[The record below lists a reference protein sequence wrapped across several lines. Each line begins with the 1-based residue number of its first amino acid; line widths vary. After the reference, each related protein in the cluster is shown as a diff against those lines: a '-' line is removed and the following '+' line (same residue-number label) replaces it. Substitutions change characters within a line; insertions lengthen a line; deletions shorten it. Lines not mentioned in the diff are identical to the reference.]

1 MNNKNVLTNS
11 AILTAI
17 WDETK
22 KDNLELIKPFVE
34 VLVGESYKKGE
45 KIDNDY
51 IIKQMDEKF
60 SFIQFPEPILLKVYG
75 RLKDIIERKEGN
87 YYLKKDIISSC
98 QKFNNRKIKLE
109 EESEKVIIALK
120 EFLKKINN
128 KYKNIDEQETVTLF
142 TIFLE
147 KTGFITIENIKEL
160 ETIENYKRDQ
170 NNYYIAKFI
179 IEEFEKETI
188 ISKYIEKIISG
199 FMLANAIYMQ
209 IESNNKET
217 LKEVEIYL
225 DAPLLL
231 NILGFKTSSQ
241 NEAGNLLIKLLRE
254 KSAKVYCFRHN
265 YNEVQTI
272 LENYKNSIGKIR
284 EKTLERLD
292 LDKYTESDVDRV
304 IGQLEMMLNNKG
316 IQVVET
322 PGYIKVNDEYQGA
335 IGEKE
340 LTDYLMENY
349 ADNREN
355 IEYIV
360 ENDVKSIAAI
370 GRIRKDNKYTKIEKC
385 KAVFATTNYNLVE
398 HTGRFLDQKKYEE
411 IGFLITDIELITV
424 LWLKSFKTNP
434 DLPKMKLIENARA
447 TLELTTTMMKR
458 VKDVLEKMEREGT
471 INQADIVSSNIQELN
486 YYRKEIM
493 ERIDGDEENINE
505 ETILGIIDKEN
516 IKLKQ
521 EIIEERELN
530 KKIIEENEEAKK
542 EKVNMK
548 ESIEKKCKDKAK
560 KIITNLKNTY
570 IILNYTILF
579 IVLIIII
586 YTMVKNEWTTKITL
600 YVVIGG
606 IIEIL
611 GIIDCFVPK
620 FGKVKKFIL
629 GKIGNF
635 EEPLYLHLVKK
646 KKEEF
651 PNLF

>member
-1 MNNKNVLTNS
+1 MKFNKNWNEYTLYDLAVWKNGLAFKDINFS
-11 AILTAI
+11 KSGIPIIKIAELKNGLTAQ
-17 WDETK
+17 TK
-22 KDNLELIKPFVE
+22 YTNNSYSDE
-34 VLVGESYKKGE
+34 VL
-45 KIDNDY
+45 
-51 IIKQMDEKF
+51 
-60 SFIQFPEPILLKVYG
+60 
-75 RLKDIIERKEGN
+75 
-87 YYLKKDIISSC
+87 LKKDDLVFSWSGNPKTSIDAFLYDLPEGYLNQHSFKVTANENIILKHFLYYILKYLNPLFQDIASNKQTTGLGHVTISDLKRIKVNIPNIEN
-98 QKFNNRKIKLE
+98 QEKFLRIVKIID
-109 EESEKVIIALK
+109 S
-120 EFLKKINN
+120 KINN
-128 KYKNIDEQETVTLF
+128 NT
-142 TIFLE
+142 
-147 KTGFITIENIKEL
+147 
-160 ETIENYKRDQ
+160 
-170 NNYYIAKFI
+170 
-179 IEEFEKETI
+179 
-188 ISKYIEKIISG
+188 
-199 FMLANAIYMQ
+199 Q
-209 IESNNKET
+209 I
-217 LKEVEIYL
+217 
-225 DAPLLL
+225 
-231 NILGFKTSSQ
+231 
-241 NEAGNLLIKLLRE
+241 
-254 KSAKVYCFRHN
+254 
-265 YNEVQTI
+265 
-272 LENYKNSIGKIR
+272 
-284 EKTLERLD
+284 
-292 LDKYTESDVDRV
+292 
-304 IGQLEMMLNNKG
+304 
-316 IQVVET
+316 
-322 PGYIKVNDEYQGA
+322 ND
-335 IGEKE
+335 
-340 LTDYLMENY
+340 
-349 ADNREN
+349 
-355 IEYIV
+355 
-360 ENDVKSIAAI
+360 
-370 GRIRKDNKYTKIEKC
+370 
-385 KAVFATTNYNLVE
+385 NLVE
-398 HTGRFLDQKKYEE
+398 YTGRFLDQKKYEE

-493 ERIDGDEENINE
+493 ERIDGDEVNINE

-586 YTMVKNEWTTKITL
+586 YIMVKNEWTTKITL
-600 YVVIGG
+600 YLVIGG

-629 GKIGNF
+629 GKISNF